1 MDAEF
6 WQQRWEA
13 NEIAFHVNEA
23 NPLLVKHFGRLS
35 LAEGARV
42 FLPLCGKSLDISWL
56 LSKGYR
62 VVGVELIKT
71 AIAQLFSGLG
81 MKPEISDLGRI
92 KHYSAANIDIFV
104 GDIFDLSGE
113 VLGPVDAVYDRAALV
128 ALPEDMRHR
137 YTAHLMQITDK
148 APQLLICFEYDQS
161 VMNGPPFSISNEK
174 IETHYR
180 HHYHLA
186 QLASVAVAG
195 GLKGRCAAQE
205 KVWLLQKC

>member
-1 MDAEF
+1 MDAKF
-6 WQQRWEA
+6 WHQRWED
-13 NEIAFHVNEA
+13 NDIAFHVDEV
-23 NPLLVKHFGRLS
+23 NPLLVGYFDRLS

-42 FLPLCGKSLDISWL
+42 FLPLCGKTLDIAWL

-62 VVGVELIKT
+62 VVGVELIET
-71 AIAQLFSGLG
+71 AIAQLFSELG
-81 MKPEISDLGRI
+81 IKPEISDLGRI
-92 KHYSAANIDIFV
+92 KHYSAAHIDIFV

-137 YTAHLMQITDK
+137 YTANLMQITDK

-161 VMNGPPFSISNEK
+161 VMDGPPFSISNEE

-180 HHYHLA
+180 DHYHLA
-186 QLASVAVAG
+186 PLASVAVAG

-205 KVWLLQKC
+205 KVWLLKKC